1 MNVRAHVQRQTEL
14 RKREKEEMRE
24 KREMEGRSKH
34 EYSTT
39 EFIRHFMHSRRAL
52 LCIHFYGLESDF
64 LLPKVWERRGA
75 EATGLGRKMVKDG
88 SVANLF
94 QSFVSYS
101 FSRLCHRIVTYRIVK
116 GQAPMNEHSIKC
128 LLLCCIRNTLCIF

>member
-1 MNVRAHVQRQTEL
+1 MQGKGKCSSSCATSEL
-14 RKREKEEMRE
+14 RKRENEGMRE
-24 KREMEGRSKH
+24 KREMGERSKH

-64 LLPKVWERRGA
+64 LLLKVWGRRGA

-101 FSRLCHRIVTYRIVK
+101 FCRLY
-116 GQAPMNEHSIKC
+116 HS
-128 LLLCCIRNTLCIF
+128 L